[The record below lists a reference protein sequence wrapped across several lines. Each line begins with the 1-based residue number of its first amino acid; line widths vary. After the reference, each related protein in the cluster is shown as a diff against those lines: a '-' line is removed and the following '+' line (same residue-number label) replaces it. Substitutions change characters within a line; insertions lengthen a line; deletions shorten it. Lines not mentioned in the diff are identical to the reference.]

1 MPPLPRHFSRLLA
14 SAALLLT
21 SVTTV
26 RADLVTDWNALA
38 LSTMRTST
46 EAPYMARDLAI
57 LSTSMFN
64 AAESI
69 RGGYQTYGFGGY
81 TAPGSGPVGAS
92 YEAAMITAANTVMQ
106 SLYSGSSSAFTT
118 LYNTQLG
125 AIADSQAKT
134 DGIAWGAS
142 IANDMLTWR
151 STDGAATAAATPYSP
166 VGTIGYWQQTSPTAA
181 LLPGW
186 GTVGTFAI
194 PGTGT
199 YMSTLP
205 GGSLPAYLLT
215 GQYASDYN
223 QVKDL
228 GSSFS
233 LTRTSDQTNQAY
245 FWAAGDGT
253 VKTAGMWNEVAQAAA
268 ISAGLSVTDTARLL
282 AAVNVAMADA
292 GIVAMA
298 TAYDT
303 QFWRP
308 ETAIAN
314 GDADGNASTD
324 VDGAWAPLISSPS
337 LPEYV
342 ALSSTLSEA
351 AAATLAFY
359 LGDNVAFSL
368 GSDINGDGSTD
379 LTRNYTS
386 FSQAAAEASMSGIYG
401 GTQFGTAVTDGQAIG
416 TQVADYV
423 VNNNFALVPE
433 PSGAL
438 LVLLGTGMFLF
449 RARRRR

>member
-151 STDGAATAAATPYSP
+151 STDGASTAAATPYSP

-181 LLPGW
+181 L
-186 GTVGTFAI
+186 
-194 PGTGT
+194 
-199 YMSTLP
+199 
-205 GGSLPAYLLT
+205 
-215 GQYASDYN
+215 
-223 QVKDL
+223 
-228 GSSFS
+228 
-233 LTRTSDQTNQAY
+233 
-245 FWAAGDGT
+245 AAGLGHRGHLCDSRHR
-253 VKTAGMWNEVAQAAA
+253 NLHEHAARR
-268 ISAGLSVTDTARLL
+268 LTARL
-282 AAVNVAMADA
+282 
-292 GIVAMA
+292 
-298 TAYDT
+298 
-303 QFWRP
+303 F
-308 ETAIAN
+308 
-314 GDADGNASTD
+314 ADGP
-324 VDGAWAPLISSPS
+324 VCL
-337 LPEYV
+337 
-342 ALSSTLSEA
+342 
-351 AAATLAFY
+351 
-359 LGDNVAFSL
+359 
-368 GSDINGDGSTD
+368 
-379 LTRNYTS
+379 
-386 FSQAAAEASMSGIYG
+386 
-401 GTQFGTAVTDGQAIG
+401 
-416 TQVADYV
+416 
-423 VNNNFALVPE
+423 
-433 PSGAL
+433 
-438 LVLLGTGMFLF
+438 
-449 RARRRR
+449 

>member
-1 MPPLPRHFSRLLA
+1 
-14 SAALLLT
+14 
-21 SVTTV
+21 
-26 RADLVTDWNALA
+26 
-38 LSTMRTST
+38 
-46 EAPYMARDLAI
+46 
-57 LSTSMFN
+57 
-64 AAESI
+64 
-69 RGGYQTYGFGGY
+69 
-81 TAPGSGPVGAS
+81 
-92 YEAAMITAANTVMQ
+92 
-106 SLYSGSSSAFTT
+106 
-118 LYNTQLG
+118 
-125 AIADSQAKT
+125 
-134 DGIAWGAS
+134 
-142 IANDMLTWR
+142 
-151 STDGAATAAATPYSP
+151 
-166 VGTIGYWQQTSPTAA
+166 
-181 LLPGW
+181 
-186 GTVGTFAI
+186 
-194 PGTGT
+194 
-199 YMSTLP
+199 MSTLP

-324 VDGAWAPLISSPS
+324 VDISWAPLISSPS

-342 ALSSTLSEA
+342 ALSSHAQRS
-351 AAATLAFY
+351 
-359 LGDNVAFSL
+359 
-368 GSDINGDGSTD
+368 
-379 LTRNYTS
+379 
-386 FSQAAAEASMSGIYG
+386 
-401 GTQFGTAVTDGQAIG
+401 
-416 TQVADYV
+416 
-423 VNNNFALVPE
+423 
-433 PSGAL
+433 
-438 LVLLGTGMFLF
+438 
-449 RARRRR
+449 RRRHARILSRRQCGLQPRQRHQWRRQHGPDTQLRQLQPGGGRGEHERHLWRHPVWHCGHGWTGDWHPAWRITW